1 MQYKNQEVSLS
12 FRRNGNT
19 LSVEV
24 YVDSLSVFVP
34 VTISVDGIVNKT
46 GKRISELT
54 DEDVFSFIKDNPID
68 FRGQQYPSGLDNI
81 INEAINFRNSK

>member
-1 MQYKNQEVSLS
+1 MQYKNQEVNIS
-12 FRRNGNT
+12 FRNNGNT

-34 VTISVDGIVNKT
+34 VTINVDGIVKQT
-46 GKRISELT
+46 GKRINQLT
-54 DEDVFSFIKDNPID
+54 DEDVFNFIKDNPID
-68 FRGQQYPSGLDNI
+68 FRGKQYPSGMDNI